1 MDLPEPAQ
9 PFLDA
14 IGRGAGDALGTLVL
28 AEDGWIHR
36 RVETLGVLTA
46 EVARRQVTV
55 DFTLPEPLRDALRI
69 GPQWMVPLA
78 TLRKRKLRNFDLRDE
93 AQEALP
99 LLGREHNQLLG
110 AAAVISQA
118 ADVVPELPAALV
130 DELSGIVRAPDAQE
144 GRRRLEALDAA
155 READAAVAAVL
166 DHEPAWRL
174 LAQLAEN
181 YLLLALVGDVG
192 RRRVVKYRYDSF
204 LSVTPGWRQS
214 LGLDPLVVRMPTP
227 VAAGAVSYH
236 AEVVP
241 PEELRSVGA
250 KLLDADTEAVLDA
263 DPEADRV
270 ALHAS
275 AIPRDA
281 RPEVEVA
288 IRPEQQGFPNAAL
301 GIGVVVSAVLV
312 VGSLAGD
319 LDRVSGGPP
328 ITVLLAASVL
338 FAGAVGRAG
347 EHRLVQVLFSGPRQA
362 LVLTGLSA
370 VLAAAALGFDVPGL
384 EWVWRFSA
392 LTSLVATLIL
402 VVFHRRC
409 RPTIRPLE

>member
-1 MDLPEPAQ
+1 MELPEPSQ
-9 PFLDA
+9 PYLDA
-14 IGRGAGDALGTLVL
+14 IGRGAGDALATLVL

-46 EVARRQVTV
+46 EVARRQLTV
-55 DFTLPEPLRDALRI
+55 DFTLPEGLRDPLRI
-69 GPQWMVPLA
+69 GAQWIVPLA

-93 AQEALP
+93 GDEALP
-99 LLGREHNQLLG
+99 LLGRKHNQLLG
-110 AAAVISQA
+110 AAAVVSQA
-118 ADVVPELPAALV
+118 ADVLPDPPAALI
-130 DELSGIVRAPDAQE
+130 DQLSGIVRAPDAQD
-144 GRRRLEALDAA
+144 GKRRLEELYAA
-155 READAAVAAVL
+155 SAGDPAAAAVL
-166 DHEPAWRL
+166 DHEPVWRL

-181 YLLLALVGDVG
+181 YLLLALAGDVG
-192 RRRVVKYRYDSF
+192 RRRVIKYRYDSF

-214 LGLDPLVVRMPTP
+214 LGIDPLVVSMSTP
-227 VAAGAVSYH
+227 AAAGAVSYH

-250 KLLDADTEAVLDA
+250 TLLDAETATIFDT

-275 AIPRDA
+275 DIPPDA

-301 GIGVVVSAVLV
+301 GIGAVVSAVLV

-319 LDRVSGGPP
+319 LDRVGGGPP
-328 ITVLLAASVL
+328 ITVLLAASAL
-338 FAGAVGRAG
+338 FAGAVVRAG
-347 EHRLVQVLFSGPRQA
+347 EHRMVQVLFSGPRRA

-370 VLAAAALGFDVPGL
+370 VLAAAALGFNLASL
-384 EWVWRFSA
+384 EWVWRASA
-392 LTSLVATLIL
+392 ALSLVATLIL